1 MAAAEPALLRSR
13 PAPGV
18 ELLTLNRPRILN
30 ALSGALLRELIAVV
44 RELGGRDDV
53 GALVLTGAGRA
64 FSAGGDLNELRA
76 ADRAQQE
83 SYFGLYGELALAL
96 RALRQPAI
104 AALNGLTFAGGLEL
118 ACMCELRVADREAVL
133 CVSDAPHGLAPTGG
147 LTWLLPRLVG
157 TGRARWMALSD
168 ARMRAAEAHA
178 YGLVDEIAAE
188 AGGAVEQAVALA
200 ARLAAYPGV
209 GVEVARAAFD
219 EGERGTLEDA
229 IAREIELN
237 LRAME
242 HPDVRRAFDDFL
254 D

>member
-1 MAAAEPALLRSR
+1 MGDSEQALLRSQ

-30 ALSGALLRELIAVV
+30 ALSGALLRELIDAV
-44 RELGGRDDV
+44 RELGERDDV

-96 RALRQPAI
+96 RGLRQPAI

-147 LTWLLPRLVG
+147 LT
-157 TGRARWMALSD
+157 
-168 ARMRAAEAHA
+168 
-178 YGLVDEIAAE
+178 
-188 AGGAVEQAVALA
+188 
-200 ARLAAYPGV
+200 
-209 GVEVARAAFD
+209 
-219 EGERGTLEDA
+219 
-229 IAREIELN
+229 
-237 LRAME
+237 
-242 HPDVRRAFDDFL
+242 
-254 D
+254 